1 MDECDVTIRNIQN
14 IYREL
19 IESIYYI
26 IPSSWQNSKP
36 NAYYEKINSF
46 ISNSSAELNEL
57 TQAFPE
63 NISMEML
70 VDDKSNKN
78 EQFDV
83 QISNIKKKCESI
95 NTQIDKLVKIK
106 SRYTNINNQAL
117 YDLGRRARNSIEYM
131 VTSIEGCLKEYYENK
146 HLIENNYNSSIAVII
161 PAYNAKSTIRRALDS
176 IVKQTLNDII
186 QIKTYIVNDCSIY
199 DYQDIVN
206 EYSSKIEIEEI
217 ELKENV
223 GPGLARQNGIL
234 KSKEDFIIFLD
245 GDDFFYNE
253 KALEVLLKGAINNKA
268 DCVVSYF
275 REESNNGQY
284 RDSNNMGW
292 LHGKMYRSSFI
303 KDKKIE
309 FLDSRATEDAA
320 FNMLLQ
326 VNNPKIIS
334 IPDVT
339 YVWACNDDSITRK
352 NNYEFIYTYVES
364 YSENIRKILEL
375 TAEKNLN
382 MQIAMQQTLN
392 SLFVIWTDYIRFKDQ
407 SKKDSV
413 LKWTYNL
420 KKAYDKYKTE
430 YLSEDRIFDIF
441 KYRNN
446 LYNPKWTPRF
456 ARDCF
461 NNFLK
466 NVEIYNNIENKN
478 NDDKKKI
485 NILISFDED
494 YTAHAIDMLHSIIL
508 NNDVSLEIFL
518 LYDNLSYTSLN
529 VLREFVKVNKIGN
542 IHEYYINGSQYSF
555 PHTIR
560 YIPEV
565 TYYRLFAPFIIN
577 EKVDKLLYLDCDII
591 VNGDINEL
599 YDLDI
604 GDNIIAGCKN
614 MLCKEMSHLNT
625 VFNTNLNLPITN
637 DYINAGV
644 LLIDVEKYKNYVS
657 PDVIMKFINDNRN
670 NLKMQ
675 DQDVINK
682 LFYKKIKHI
691 DNRFNFQINTVEDN
705 YQKDDVRIIHYSQR
719 AKPWE
724 KDYYSPQKAK
734 YYYGYLAKKGDI
746 DSLKTIVDLHMQ
758 YQKNKIVTDV
768 ITNFNG
774 V

>member
-1 MDECDVTIRNIQN
+1 MDECDITVKNIQN
-14 IYREL
+14 IYKEL
-19 IESIYYI
+19 IESIYCI
-26 IPSSWQNSKP
+26 IPSSWQNNKA
-36 NAYYEKINSF
+36 NVYYTKINSF
-46 ISNSSAELNEL
+46 ISNGDAELREL

-63 NISMEML
+63 KICKEML
-70 VDDKSNKN
+70 AHKKDNGEV
-78 EQFDV
+78 QFDV
-83 QISNIKKKCESI
+83 QISNIKKQCECI
-95 NTQIDKLVKIK
+95 NIQIDRLVEIK
-106 SRYTNINNQAL
+106 SRYTNKDNQAI
-117 YDLGRRARNSIEYM
+117 YNVGNRAKNSVEYM
-131 VTSIEGCLKEYYENK
+131 VTSIEGCLKEYYAKKNMIK
-146 HLIENNYNSSIAVII
+146 NSYNNSIAVII
-161 PAYNAKSTIRRALDS
+161 PAYNAKNTIRRALDS
-176 IVKQTLNDII
+176 ITNQTLNDII
-186 QIKTYIVNDCSIY
+186 QVKTYIVNDCSIY
-199 DYQDIVN
+199 DYQDIIT
-206 EYSSKIEIEEI
+206 EYSSALDIEEI

-253 KALEVLLKGAINNKA
+253 KALEVLLINAIDNNA

-275 REESNNGQY
+275 REESDNGQY
-284 RDSNNMGW
+284 RNSNNMGW

-303 KDKKIE
+303 KENKIE

-382 MQIAMQQTLN
+382 MQVAMHQVLN
-392 SLFVIWTDYIRFKDQ
+392 SLFVIWTDYIRFKEQ
-407 SKKDSV
+407 PQKDNV
-413 LKWTYNL
+413 LKWTYKL
-420 KKAYDKYKTE
+420 KKAYDKYKSE
-430 YLSEDRIFDIF
+430 YLSEDRILDIF

-446 LYNPKWTPRF
+446 LYNPKWMPRF

-466 NVEIYNNIENKN
+466 NIEIHNSVEKKTT
-478 NDDKKKI
+478 NDKKI
-485 NILISFDED
+485 NLLISFDED
-494 YTAHAIDMLHSIIL
+494 YTSHAIDMLHSITL
-508 NNDVSLEIFL
+508 NNDASLEIYL
-518 LYDNLSYTSLN
+518 LYENLSHTSLN
-529 VLREFVKVNKIGN
+529 VIREFVEANEIGN
-542 IHEYYINGSQYSF
+542 IHEYYINGKIYSF
-555 PHTIR
+555 PHTIK

-577 EKVDKLLYLDCDII
+577 EKIDRLLYLDCDII
-591 VNGDINEL
+591 VDGKIDEL
-599 YDLDI
+599 YNLDM
-604 GDNIIAGCKN
+604 GDNVIAGCKN
-614 MLCKEMSHLNT
+614 MLCKEMSYLNN
-625 VFNTNLNLPITN
+625 VFNTNLNLPVTN

-644 LLIDVEKYKNYVS
+644 LLIDVEKYRNYVS
-657 PDVIMKFINDNRN
+657 PDKIMSFINENRN

-682 LFYKKIKHI
+682 LFYGKIRHI
-691 DNRFNFQINTVEDN
+691 DNKFNFQINTVEEN

-724 KDYYSPQKAK
+724 NDYYSPQKAR
-734 YYYGYLAKKGDI
+734 YYYSYLAKKGDI
-746 DSLKTIVDLHMQ
+746 DSLKTIIGSHMD
-758 YQKNKIVTDV
+758 YQKNKIVTEV
-768 ITNFNG
+768 MSSYNG